1 MSSTPSNPTST
12 NAQLAG
18 EKEFLAF
25 ALGGEEYG
33 IDIQAVQEIRK
44 VDPVTTMANAPAHL
58 KGVIN
63 LRGIIVP
70 IVDLRVWLGLDQANY
85 DINTVVIVVSLH
97 GQTVGLVV
105 DGVSDVCTLGQEDIK
120 PPPPLHGTMNT
131 AYIVGIG
138 TEGERMLILV
148 DIEALL
154 SGDDMGMIKKM
165 AA

>member
-1 MSSTPSNPTST
+1 MSATPSHATST

-18 EKEFLAF
+18 EREFLAF

-33 IDIQAVQEIRK
+33 IDIQTVQEIRK

-70 IVDLRVWLGLDQANY
+70 IVDLRVWLGLTEARY

-105 DGVSDVCTLGQEDIK
+105 DGVSDVCTLSQEHIK
-120 PPPPLHGTMNT
+120 PAPALHGTMNT
-131 AYIVGIG
+131 EYIVGIG

-154 SGDDMGMIKKM
+154 SGADMGMIRKM

>member
-1 MSSTPSNPTST
+1 MSATPNTPASTTS
-12 NAQLAG
+12 QLVG
-18 EKEFLAF
+18 DHEFLAF

-33 IDIQAVQEIRK
+33 IDIQTVQEIRK

-70 IVDLRVWLGLDQANY
+70 IVDLRVWLGLDEARY

-97 GQTVGLVV
+97 GHTVGLVV
-105 DGVSDVCTLGQEDIK
+105 DGVSDVCTLSQDDVK
-120 PPPPLHGTMNT
+120 PAPALHGTMNT

-154 SGDDMGMIKKM
+154 SGDDMGMIRKM

>member
-1 MSSTPSNPTST
+1 MSTTHSKSGTLLLT
-12 NAQLAG
+12 G
-18 EKEFLAF
+18 EHEFLAF
-25 ALGGEEYG
+25 ALGGEQYG
-33 IDIQAVQEIRK
+33 IDIQTVQEIRK

-70 IVDLRVWLGLDQANY
+70 IVDLRVWLDLPDAKF
-85 DINTVVIVVSLH
+85 DLNTVVIVVSLH
-97 GQTVGLVV
+97 GHTVGLVV
-105 DGVSDVCTLGQEDIK
+105 DGVSDVCTLSQEHIK
-120 PPPPLHGTMNT
+120 AAPPLHGTMNT
-131 AYIVGIG
+131 DYIVGIG

-154 SGDDMGMIKKM
+154 SGQDMGMISKL

>member
-1 MSSTPSNPTST
+1 MSTT
-12 NAQLAG
+12 G
-18 EKEFLAF
+18 EHEYLAF
-25 ALGGEEYG
+25 ALGGEQYG
-33 IDIQAVQEIRK
+33 IDIQTVQEIRK

-70 IVDLRVWLGLDQANY
+70 IVDLRVWLGLDEARF
-85 DINTVVIVVSLH
+85 DLNTVVIVVSLH
-97 GQTVGLVV
+97 GHTVGLVV
-105 DGVSDVCTLGQEDIK
+105 DGVSDVCTLAADQVK
-120 PPPPLHGTMNT
+120 PAPALHGAMNT
-131 AYIVGIG
+131 DYITGIG

-154 SGDDMGMIKKM
+154 SGQDMGMISKI